1 MSAKILRPTDSGAI
15 KECVD
20 ALTRS
25 ELVAVPTETVYGLA
39 ALATDKV
46 AISKIFSVKSRPP
59 SHPLI
64 LHIADESD
72 LEFWATDISE
82 TAKKLVGEFWPGPL
96 TVIFNRSDKVCDEI
110 TGGRQTVAIRCPS
123 HDVTRN
129 LLLVLGSAI
138 VAPSANKFGK
148 VSPTSAQ
155 HVVEDLGDEIDLIL
169 DGGECTIGLESTVV
183 DCTTHP
189 PQLLRAGA
197 ISVEQIRNACRVTV
211 VEATGENRAPG
222 MLDKHYAPNCRVVL
236 AADDADAERQRD
248 DFVKQGKSA
257 RVLDHST
264 DLERYAHVL
273 YDSLRQAD
281 HDKIDVIV
289 AVLAQN
295 SGLGRAINDR
305 LSKAANSFK

>member
-46 AISKIFSVKSRPP
+46 AIKKIFSVKSRPP

-82 TAKKLVGEFWPGPL
+82 TAKKLVSEFWPGPL
-96 TVIFNRSDKVCDEI
+96 TVIFNRTDKVCDEI

-155 HVVEDLGDEIDLIL
+155 HVVEDLGDEIGLIL

-236 AADDADAERQRD
+236 ATDDADAKRQRD
-248 DFVKQGKSA
+248 DFVKQGKST

-289 AVLAQN
+289 AVLAPN
-295 SGLGRAINDR
+295 KGLGSAINDR